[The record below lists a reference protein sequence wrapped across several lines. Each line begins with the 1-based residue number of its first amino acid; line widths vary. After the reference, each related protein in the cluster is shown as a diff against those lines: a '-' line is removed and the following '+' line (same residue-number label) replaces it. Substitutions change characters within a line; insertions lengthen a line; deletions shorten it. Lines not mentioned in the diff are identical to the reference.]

1 MKRYDSLAPLSRDHH
16 PALILAR
23 LLRKDAPAYKGLPT
37 QVNEKA
43 VYAIQFYT
51 GELCS
56 HFEKEESLLE
66 KLMHINQ
73 QVDLLIKEI
82 FDEHKMLRKAFLELA
97 DQPNQEEMNDQL
109 GKLLETHIRKE
120 ERILFPLLQ
129 EHFSNEEIKQFI

>member
-37 QVNEKA
+37 QVNEKT

-66 KLMHINQ
+66 KCRHVNQ
-73 QVDLLIKEI
+73 QVDILIKEI
-82 FDEHKMLRKAFLELA
+82 FEEHKVLSKAFLSLT
-97 DQPNQEEMNDQL
+97 DQTNQDETNDQL
-109 GKLLETHIRKE
+109 GKLLEAHIRKE
-120 ERILFPLLQ
+120 ERVLFPLLQ
-129 EHFSNEEIKQFI
+129 EYFSDEEIKQFI

>member
-23 LLRKDAPAYKGLPT
+23 LLRKDAPAYQGLPT

-43 VYAIQFYT
+43 VYAIQFYM

-56 HFEKEESLLE
+56 HFEKEESLLK

-82 FDEHKMLRKAFLELA
+82 FEEHKMLSKAFLELA

-129 EHFSNEEIKQFI
+129 EHFSDEEIKQFI